1 MGLKRVICSGCLGML
16 CLLPMAYISFHFLD
30 LTSQV
35 TGGLVSN
42 ITAIGDILPQGYQ
55 WIMYIVGSILGVA
68 MICLFPI
75 HWALMYNPGDVML
88 LLSLILPWILT
99 CAITS
104 GLFAHSPKGGFNTSM
119 AIGIGYM
126 VTMMLPYIASMVVM
140 GGFLK
145 PILDGAASGLTD
157 LPWVL
162 AVALSTMEGA
172 AVGGVFGALIGSL
185 KYEGEGGGGGKKKEK
200 KSKKKIK
207 EPSWDSR
214 DSGST
219 SSTSKA
225 KQCNNCGAK
234 LTSGDDFCTNC
245 GAKN

>member
-1 MGLKRVICSGCLGML
+1 
-16 CLLPMAYISFHFLD
+16 MAYLSFHFLD

-35 TGGLVSN
+35 TGGLVQNLSSLGSLL
-42 ITAIGDILPQGYQ
+42 GDSQ
-55 WIMYIVGSILGVA
+55 WIMYVVGAIVGVG

-88 LLSLILPWILT
+88 LLALILPWILT

-126 VTMMLPYIASMVVM
+126 VAMMLPYAVVAIAA
-140 GGFLK
+140 GGFLS
-145 PILDGAASGLTD
+145 LLNGVALGLTD

-162 AVALSTMEGA
+162 AVILACLEGA
-172 AVGGVFGALIGSL
+172 AVGGVFGALVGSL
-185 KYEGEGGGGGKKKEK
+185 KYEGEGGGGKKKEK
-200 KSKKKIK
+200 KSREKMK
-207 EPSWDSR
+207 EPSFGGGSSSS
-214 DSGST
+214 SGT
-219 SSTSKA
+219 SLTSKS
-225 KQCNNCGAK
+225 KSCNNCGAK